1 MYTVESP
8 GNETGTFTNL
18 CMTRKSGG
26 ISEMQD
32 ALMFSPLQSVSN
44 EYHEIKPRM
53 RGKRVK
59 SANSKQSSL
68 TK

>member
-18 CMTRKSGG
+18 CMTRKSAG

-44 EYHEIKPRM
+44 DYHEIKPRL

-59 SANSKQSSL
+59 SANSK
-68 TK
+68 